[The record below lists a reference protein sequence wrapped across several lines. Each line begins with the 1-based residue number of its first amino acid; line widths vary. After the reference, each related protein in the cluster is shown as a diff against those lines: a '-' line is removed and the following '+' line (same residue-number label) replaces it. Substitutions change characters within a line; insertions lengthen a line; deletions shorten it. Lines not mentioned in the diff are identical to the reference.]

1 VSNKPYHLPRTI
13 STDPEMDVL
22 AWSMPFLMD
31 KIMQMINHIATKN
44 KKFAATEDVSNEE
57 VSDLLKKQ
65 VEVFNKR

>member
-1 VSNKPYHLPRTI
+1 M

-44 KKFAATEDVSNEE
+44 KKFAAAEEVSNEE

-65 VEVFNKR
+65 QEIFNKR

>member
-1 VSNKPYHLPRTI
+1 V

-65 VEVFNKR
+65 V

>member
-1 VSNKPYHLPRTI
+1 V

-44 KKFAATEDVSNEE
+44 KKFAAAEEVSNEE

-65 VEVFNKR
+65 

>member
-1 VSNKPYHLPRTI
+1 MSNKPYHLPRTI
-13 STDPEMDVL
+13 STDPEVDVL